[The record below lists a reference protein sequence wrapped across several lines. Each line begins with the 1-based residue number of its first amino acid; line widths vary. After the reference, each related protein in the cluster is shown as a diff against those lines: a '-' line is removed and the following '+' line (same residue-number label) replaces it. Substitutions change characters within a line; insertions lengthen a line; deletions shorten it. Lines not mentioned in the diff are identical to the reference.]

1 MQNWH
6 IFCKTTIMPQV
17 KNNKAVLI
25 IEGDK
30 DLADSIKLYL
40 EDSYRVYI
48 TKDPAQIGRYI
59 SRYHI
64 KLILTDIDVASPELQ
79 KKLIHLKTS
88 NPDVKIILMY
98 MFLDEDEVQ
107 EQPFFKNA
115 DDYIFKPF
123 DADVLK
129 NKLDKLLAIQSANIL
144 HN

>member
-1 MQNWH
+1 MQ
-6 IFCKTTIMPQV
+6 QV
-17 KNNKAVLI
+17 EKNKAVLI
-25 IEGDK
+25 IEGDM

-40 EDSYRVYI
+40 EDSYQVYI
-48 TKDPAQIGRYI
+48 TKDPAQIGWYI

-79 KKLIHLKTS
+79 KRLMHLKTS
-88 NPDVKIILMY
+88 NPDVKIVLMY

-107 EQPFFKNA
+107 EQPFYKNA
-115 DDYIFKPF
+115 DDFIFKPF
-123 DADVLK
+123 DADLLK

>member
-1 MQNWH
+1 MQ
-6 IFCKTTIMPQV
+6 QV
-17 KNNKAVLI
+17 EQNKAVLI
-25 IEGDK
+25 IESDK

-40 EDSYRVYI
+40 EDSYQVYI
-48 TKDPAQIGRYI
+48 AKDPAQISIYI
-59 SRYHI
+59 SRYQI

-79 KKLIHLKTS
+79 KRLIHLKTS
-88 NPDVKIILMY
+88 NPEVKIILMY

-107 EQPFFKNA
+107 EQRFFKNA

-129 NKLDKLLAIQSANIL
+129 NKLDKLLAMQSANIL